1 MLFLDPE
8 KTGCPPGA
16 GHRAAGRD
24 RRQIT
29 SRDREEAVPKIQQA
43 IPPAHP
49 RPGTPKATAPRAT
62 ASTAPSRSRL
72 AWRGIRLGWLAAA
85 FATFLGLP
93 HVALGATLAQARFS
107 EIQRGFEE
115 SPADNSTLTYAL
127 LALAVLVLAPAAF
140 AIVVRVRQEMSKP
153 DRVAWRGMTQAL
165 GLNWSD
171 RRLLA
176 LVARQR
182 DLHPA
187 AALLVSRGAFESSV
201 TAYLSQ
207 GGATSR
213 AKNHLKRLRKRIFS

>member
-1 MLFLDPE
+1 MFLLDQE

-16 GHRAAGRD
+16 GHRAA
-24 RRQIT
+24 
-29 SRDREEAVPKIQQA
+29 SRDREGAVLKVQPA

-49 RPGTPKATAPRAT
+49 RLGTPKATALQTIEAT
-62 ASTAPSRSRL
+62 ASSRSRL
-72 AWRGIRLGWLAAA
+72 AWRGIRFGWLACVL
-85 FATFLGLP
+85 ATLSALP
-93 HVALGATLAQARFS
+93 HTALGSTLAQGRFD

-140 AIVVRVRQEMSKP
+140 AIMVRVRQEMSKP